1 MRKKNLTAF
10 EKALTDAALS
20 RYQKD
25 LEECRDPVQFSEE
38 HKKKVQELKKK
49 TTRSTW
55 KYVNT
60 VRKRLLVA
68 LIALL
73 LLAATACAAI
83 PALREGLIRFFTHDD
98 GVAYSF
104 EFSQE
109 DIEKAPKEI
118 ETFYELGYV
127 PDGYELFSKNTTPV
141 ISNLIYKNKEQDV
154 FTFQQ
159 LALWKYE
166 ESNENTSGLATMV
179 GITSER
185 TRTERRVIYGYE
197 VEIIY
202 ASAED
207 GTEALVSCW
216 TDHSYFFIIKAQ
228 KLSFKEIEKTISGII
243 PR

>member
-60 VRKRLLVA
+60 ARKRLLVA

-109 DIEKAPKEI
+109 DYEKAPKEI
-118 ETFYELGYV
+118 ETSYELGYV
-127 PDGYELFSKNTTPV
+127 PDGYDLFSKNKTPA
-141 ISNLIYKNKEQDV
+141 INSFAYKNQEQDV
-154 FTFQQ
+154 LSFEQMV
-159 LALWKYE
+159 LWKYE
-166 ESNENTSGLATMV
+166 ESNENTNGIAV
-179 GITSER
+179 IIGITSER
-185 TRTERRVIYGYE
+185 TKTERRVICGYE
-197 VEIIY
+197 VEVIH
-202 ASAED
+202 ASTED
-207 GTEALVSCW
+207 GAKVIVACW
-216 TDHSYFFIIKAQ
+216 TDHQYFYSLSSDALSDRELERIIN
-228 KLSFKEIEKTISGII
+228 GII
-243 PR
+243 TK

>member
-25 LEECRDPVQFSEE
+25 LEECREPVQFSEE

-109 DIEKAPKEI
+109 DLEKAPKEI
-118 ETFYELGYV
+118 ETYYKLGYV
-127 PDGYELFSKNTTPV
+127 PSGYKQINENNAVQYSSHTYMDEADGI
-141 ISNLIYKNKEQDV
+141 IS
-154 FTFQQ
+154 FQQ
-159 LALWKYE
+159 IALWQYE
-166 ESNENTSGLATMV
+166 ESNKDEKGIATVFGIDSENS
-179 GITSER
+179 TSER
-185 TRTERRVIYGYE
+185 RIVCGYE
-197 VEIIY
+197 MVIIHMPN
-202 ASAED
+202 ED
-207 GTEALVSCW
+207 GTETVVHCW
-216 TDHSYFFIIKAQ
+216 TDHSYFYALRAPG
-228 KLSFKEIEKTISGII
+228 LSDREIERIINGII
-243 PR
+243 PQ